1 MYKLY
6 RDFQNKSKDIAIL
19 KDLAKAINKFGFHCS
34 YKNLIYE
41 RPFSKKDNYIIDLI
55 LEYAEKIENFN
66 IKLGMLYSLGVPG
79 FDDAIPY
86 LCDLFEKYV
95 ANTYNEPTD
104 EIYMQQLGNIIF
116 DIKSV
121 KYKELYKKII
131 NSKICP
137 SSAIFIELID
147 ELKISDFDDDIL
159 KVIYRENVIPNQWLG
174 SVSETDKYWCS
185 EIALIYI
192 LNRKDDKYDYL
203 IEVFKSPEKLEWISF
218 VESSDKQTNYKTCY
232 NRYKKIASNAEKYK
246 SIKKKIKPLIY

>member
-1 MYKLY
+1 MYKWY

-95 ANTYNEPTD
+95 ANNYNEPTD

-121 KYKELYKKII
+121 KYK
-131 NSKICP
+131 
-137 SSAIFIELID
+137 
-147 ELKISDFDDDIL
+147 
-159 KVIYRENVIPNQWLG
+159 W
-174 SVSETDKYWCS
+174 W
-185 EIALIYI
+185 
-192 LNRKDDKYDYL
+192 
-203 IEVFKSPEKLEWISF
+203 
-218 VESSDKQTNYKTCY
+218 
-232 NRYKKIASNAEKYK
+232 
-246 SIKKKIKPLIY
+246 